1 MRLRTVLLSSLAAA
15 ATLLWP
21 SPSAWAVGELAQKA
35 GDTGCV
41 VSPLGI
47 GAPGAEGC
55 GVAVALRGAKVAAAS
70 PDGKNVYVVTGATY
84 HRGKGAVTIFDRDP
98 ATGALIPKSGEEG
111 CISMSAIA
119 DGCAQG
125 RALDSAIAIAVSA
138 DGRSVYVLSER
149 PSNGVAIFDR
159 NPVSGVLTQKEG
171 AAGCILEPENGRRG
185 LEGCRKGRSLA
196 EPADIAISPDGKNVY
211 VAVYGYEGVVV
222 FDRDTRTGALTQKR
236 GKAGCISPIE
246 GCGRARALEGAR
258 GIAISPDGRNVYLTA
273 SGVTIF
279 DRNRK
284 TGTLRQK
291 KGAEGCIVDPESESF
306 SEGCQRGRGLG
317 GAFDIAVSPNG
328 RSVYAVGGGAVAI
341 LDRDRRTGALRQ
353 KRGGA
358 GCIRPGG
365 TKGCRAG
372 RDLSGAKAIAVS
384 PDGASVYVSYKRFAR
399 IGSNALLTF
408 SRNLATG
415 ALTAKPGEA
424 GCIVGTPEPETES
437 EVAAIEGCQ
446 KGRALNGA
454 RGVIV
459 SPDGRSVY
467 VTSVISAGVAIF
479 DRAP

>member
-1 MRLRTVLLSSLAAA
+1 V
-15 ATLLWP
+15 
-21 SPSAWAVGELAQKA
+21 SA
-35 GDTGCV
+35 
-41 VSPLGI
+41 
-47 GAPGAEGC
+47 
-55 GVAVALRGAKVAAAS
+55 
-70 PDGKNVYVVTGATY
+70 DGKNVYVVTGVPFD
-84 HRGKGAVTIFDRDP
+84 RGKGALTIFDRDP
-98 ATGALIPKSGEEG
+98 ATGALIPKSGEKG
-111 CISMSAIA
+111 CISTSVIA

-138 DGRSVYVLSER
+138 DGRSVYVVSER

-159 NPVSGVLTQKEG
+159 DPVSGVLTQKGG

-185 LEGCRKGRSLA
+185 LEGCRKGRSFG
-196 EPADIAISPDGKNVY
+196 EPTGIAISPDGKNVY
-211 VAVYGYEGVVV
+211 MAASGYDGIVV

-246 GCGRARALEGAR
+246 GCAKARALEGAR
-258 GIAISPDGRNVYLTA
+258 GIAISPDGRNVYLAA

-279 DRNRK
+279 DRNRRS
-284 TGTLRQK
+284 GTLRQK
-291 KGAEGCIVDPESESF
+291 RGGEGCITDPESESIAF
-306 SEGCQRGRGLG
+306 ACRRGRGLG
-317 GAFDIAVSPNG
+317 GAFDIAVSADG
-328 RSVYAVGGGAVAI
+328 RSVYAVGGRAMAI

-365 TKGCRAG
+365 TTDCREG

-384 PDGASVYVSYKRFAR
+384 PDGVSVYVTYKRTALG
-399 IGSNALLTF
+399 GSNALLTF
-408 SRNLATG
+408 NRNLATG

-424 GCIVGTPEPETES
+424 GCIVGTAEPETES
-437 EVAAIEGCQ
+437 EAAAIEGCR
-446 KGRALNGA
+446 KGRALDGA

-479 DRAP
+479 DRRPR